1 MSQKFNQLFV
11 PHSHISMDNFKF
23 FNKGREL
30 WNVESQFKEDLED
43 KIRNQLEIADLLQ
56 GFQITVDSNSGFAS
70 LTNQMI
76 TYFLKDEAPK
86 APVYIYSVNN
96 SQKIQIEDE
105 ADEAERTNAETRQQ
119 LIDINQS
126 LFFSEI
132 TEIADLVIPFD
143 HVEIGKSLNGYM
155 SNYNN
160 EKMFHQSAI

>member
-11 PHSHISMDNFKF
+11 PHSHISEDNFKF

-56 GFQITVDSNSGFAS
+56 GFQITVDSNSGFGS

-86 APVYIYSVNN
+86 APVYVYSVNN

-105 ADEAERTNAETRQQ
+105 ADEAERTNAMTRQQ

-132 TEIADLVIPFD
+132 TEISDLVIPFD
-143 HVEIGKSLNGYM
+143 QIQVGKSLSKYL

-160 EKMFHQSAI
+160 EKIFH